1 MNLNVAR
8 QRMPRSTSFSLRS
21 RLPRIGTASV
31 PHTNSQETLSLVRR
45 VVLSWHSY
53 KITEPVRVLDAKPLE
68 EDQMILEELEVSWP
82 AYVANPS
89 LRSAVRVELYSSC
102 SHKPDHVIQC
112 TAVADQS
119 CQISTQA
126 VGKIMDAVFHSL
138 APRKHRERAL
148 SEKSIE
154 RARAQDP
161 YWLTWDYSGIDQRKQ
176 GIKPCGQCC
185 DLVQQQPTDNAG
197 ILFSKP
203 DRISVLKPR
212 NLGSA
217 LGSPPSEHCNYHSY
231 QADRSTDDSR
241 PVNDTR
247 ATQYLTLQDAI
258 APRHVIFL
266 ARYAGI
272 NLSMAIFSRA
282 GQMQEACSI
291 ASEARDAA

>member
-1 MNLNVAR
+1 MTLNISP
-8 QRMPRSTSFSLRS
+8 QGMSSNS
-21 RLPRIGTASV
+21 RISSHSGLPTIEEASV
-31 PHTNSQETLSLVRR
+31 QRPKREETPSHVRR
-45 VVLSWHSY
+45 VVLGWHSHE
-53 KITEPVRVLDAKPLE
+53 ITESVRVLDTKPLE
-68 EDQMILEELEVSWP
+68 EDQMLPEKLEVSWP
-82 AYVANPS
+82 PHIANPS

-112 TAVADQS
+112 TAIADQS

-126 VGKIMDAVFHSL
+126 VGEIMDAVFHSL

-154 RARAQDP
+154 RTRAQDP
-161 YWLTWDYSGIDQRKQ
+161 YWLAWDYSRIDQRKQ
-176 GIKPCGQCC
+176 RVKPCGQCC

-197 ILFSKP
+197 ILLSKP

-217 LGSPPSEHCNYHSY
+217 LGSPPSEHRNDHSY
-231 QADRSTDDSR
+231 QADRSTTDSR
-241 PVNDTR
+241 PVDDTR

-272 NLSMAIFSRA
+272 NLSIAIFSRA
-282 GQMQEACSI
+282 CEVQEACSI
-291 ASEARDAA
+291 ASEARNAA